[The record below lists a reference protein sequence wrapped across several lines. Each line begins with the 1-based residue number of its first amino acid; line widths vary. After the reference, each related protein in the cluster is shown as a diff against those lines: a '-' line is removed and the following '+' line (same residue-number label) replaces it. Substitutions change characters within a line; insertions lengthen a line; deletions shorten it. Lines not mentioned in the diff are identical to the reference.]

1 MTVLALCGCSQ
12 PAGPAPAASASPPS
26 SQPGS
31 QGSSARLSTAADIW
45 PPGSIGEPFAASRT
59 YVADSSPRQAWFIC
73 DALGFNQVF
82 VIGLPDGS
90 SRIEVLAYDRNTPG
104 TPTRQSFTLGE
115 ASPGAGQ
122 VYWPLTTGAG
132 MDAGNLHAFNPG
144 ALSTPGA
151 ATTPT
156 FTSARI
162 GAVEASC
169 RWVARTRMMG
179 FSARRSFLITQA
191 VDGGLEY
198 QTFDAKDAGTAKPVA
213 PDGAQ
218 RSTTPSLDIKGGELT
233 PGGFLFRNK
242 GYAYT
247 VTAGPAGGHVDITKD
262 ESPIGSE
269 PLIAWTIVL
278 TP

>member
-1 MTVLALCGCSQ
+1 MRLAAKGSPCDPGGATSAAAT
-12 PAGPAPAASASPPS
+12 PVAAADVAP
-26 SQPGS
+26 PGS
-31 QGSSARLSTAADIW
+31 Q
-45 PPGSIGEPFAASRT
+45 GEPFAASRT
-59 YVADSSPRQAWFIC
+59 YVADPGPRQAWFIC

-104 TPTRQSFTLGE
+104 APTRQSFTLGE

-144 ALSTPGA
+144 ALSVPGG

-162 GAVEASC
+162 GGTEASC
-169 RWVARTRMMG
+169 RWVARTRLMG
-179 FSARRSFLITQA
+179 FSTRRSFLITQA
-191 VDGGLEY
+191 ADGGLEY
-198 QTFDAKDAGTAKPVA
+198 RTFDARDAGTAKPVA

-218 RSTTPSLDIKGGELT
+218 RSTTPSLDIKGGDET
-233 PGGFLFRNK
+233 PNGFVFRNK
-242 GYAYT
+242 GYAYSMT
-247 VTAGPAGGHVDITKD
+247 TGPAGARVDIAK
-262 ESPIGSE
+262 SAAAVASE
-269 PLIAWTIVL
+269 PLIAWTIA
-278 TP
+278 PKP